1 LDADSIESHKPRM
14 TAADIALRRSGR
26 LIRIQ
31 ATEPRTSYSTSAM
44 QRWYAIRDHPG
55 SERLTVWLL
64 LGTVV
69 AVVLVVSLSRGS
81 FSELAA
87 LRVRGFWLLAL
98 GLGMQAALEF
108 VDLPKNEIETV
119 GYGILMAS
127 YACILA
133 FCVANVATAGFG
145 VIAIGIA
152 MNALVIGL
160 NQGMPTKPIGNDA
173 HGNRVYKTVAQTVK
187 HRQTDDDDLL
197 PVLDDRI
204 LLPKPA
210 DSLVSF
216 GDLVISIG
224 IGELVYF
231 ASRSK
236 TRRPLIR

>member
-1 LDADSIESHKPRM
+1 
-14 TAADIALRRSGR
+14 
-26 LIRIQ
+26 
-31 ATEPRTSYSTSAM
+31 M

-55 SERLTVWLL
+55 SVRLTVWLL

-69 AVVLVVSLSRGS
+69 GAVLVVTVSRGS
-81 FSELAA
+81 FSQLAA

-133 FCVANVATAGFG
+133 FCLANIASAGFG

-173 HGNRVYKTVAQTVK
+173 NGNRVYKAVSQTVK
-187 HRQTDDDDLL
+187 HRQTNDDDLL
-197 PVLDDRI
+197 PILGDRI

-224 IGELVYF
+224 ICELTYF
-231 ASRSK
+231 ASRCKPRQPS
-236 TRRPLIR
+236 IR

>member
-1 LDADSIESHKPRM
+1 
-14 TAADIALRRSGR
+14 
-26 LIRIQ
+26 
-31 ATEPRTSYSTSAM
+31 
-44 QRWYAIRDHPG
+44 
-55 SERLTVWLL
+55 VWLL

-69 AVVLVVSLSRGS
+69 GAVLVVTVSRGS
-81 FSELAA
+81 FSQLAA

-133 FCVANVATAGFG
+133 FCLANIASAGFG

-173 HGNRVYKTVAQTVK
+173 NGNRVYKAVSQTVK
-187 HRQTDDDDLL
+187 HRQTNDDDLL
-197 PVLDDRI
+197 PILGDRI

-224 IGELVYF
+224 ICELTYF
-231 ASRSK
+231 ASRCKPRQPS
-236 TRRPLIR
+236 IR